1 VSSDVAPVVAVVG
14 SINLDIIVGVDALP
28 RPGETVLGGPSARA
42 LGGKGANQAA
52 AVAQLMGRCR
62 MVGAVG
68 NDPDGDWLLTELARF
83 GVDVSAVH
91 RDEELGSGL
100 AMIGVDRHGE
110 NSIIVSAGANA
121 HVLSVEPGDADALIF
136 QFEIPIET
144 VTNAALK
151 FSGFVAVN
159 PSPARPVPAEL
170 IRRADLFA
178 VNAEEYRA
186 LPELADARLVAVT
199 LGAEGAELRKHGR
212 VIETVEAVRVEAPA
226 NTVGAGDAFMAALTC
241 ALVSRLSYHS
251 ALRAACAVAAK
262 AVEVPNAQPR
272 LTRLADYLTPKEPT
286 AWP

>member
-1 VSSDVAPVVAVVG
+1 VSRDVDPVVAVVG
-14 SINLDIIVGVDALP
+14 SINLDIIVGVEALP
-28 RPGETVLGGPSARA
+28 RPGETVLGGPSTRA

-52 AVAQLMGRCR
+52 AVAQLMGGCR
-62 MVGAVG
+62 IVGAVG
-68 NDPDGDWLLTELARF
+68 NDRDGDWLLAELASF
-83 GVDVSAVH
+83 GVDISAVH

-121 HVLSVEPGDADALIF
+121 HVVSVEPGDADALIF

-144 VTNAALK
+144 VTNAALN

-159 PSPARPVPAEL
+159 PSPVGAVPADL
-170 IRRADLFA
+170 IRRSDLFA

-186 LPELADARLVAVT
+186 MPELADARLVAVT
-199 LGAEGAELRKHGR
+199 LGPEGAELREHGR
-212 VIETVEAVRVEAPA
+212 VIETVEAVRVEGPA

-241 ALVSRLSYHS
+241 ALVHRWSYRS

-272 LTRLADYLTPKEPT
+272 LARLAEYLTPKGP
-286 AWP
+286 AA